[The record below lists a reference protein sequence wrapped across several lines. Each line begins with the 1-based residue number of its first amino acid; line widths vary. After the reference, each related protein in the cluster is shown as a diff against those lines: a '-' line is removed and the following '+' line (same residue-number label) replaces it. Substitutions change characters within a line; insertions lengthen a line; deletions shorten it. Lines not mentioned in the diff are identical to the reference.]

1 MEKSSWAWKRGAC
14 VKRIVSERSFPLW
27 SARSSGFVAVCGC
40 SRGGPKSYEIS
51 GPTPESSCLRSHSQR
66 RGGSGRFCP
75 AQNRCASRHVTRD
88 RCKCISSLFIRNVHL
103 RNESHSHLPSL
114 MLPRLVWTHLCV
126 DIYTSILADSSL

>member
-51 GPTPESSCLRSHSQR
+51 AMRRRPHTGEFMPPQPLTAEGRLWSVLPCSEPLRFSPRNSRSMQMHQLIIYSQR
-66 RGGSGRFCP
+66 PPSQRIPLSPTFSHAPTARLDTSL
-75 AQNRCASRHVTRD
+75 SRH
-88 RCKCISSLFIRNVHL
+88 IYL
-103 RNESHSHLPSL
+103 HSG
-114 MLPRLVWTHLCV
+114 
-126 DIYTSILADSSL
+126 